1 MNRLERPQNFPA
13 KAQKL
18 SNATTSLYRWRLW
31 GRIIL
36 TVNTCPV
43 PDRRPAQGHSK
54 PVTDPELN
62 AIPIF
67 STVYLFWLLVNLKMK
82 PSVIR
87 SSSSRSRMFR
97 RGAETKATA
106 GQEQPH
112 PLLLSPSTK
121 GTSQWLSGKES
132 ACNSGD
138 PGGLGSIP
146 GSGRFPGER
155 NDNPLQ
161 YSCLENPMDRGTWP
175 AIVCEV
181 AQSQAQLKQLSTH
194 ACNLWFG

>member
-1 MNRLERPQNFPA
+1 
-13 KAQKL
+13 
-18 SNATTSLYRWRLW
+18 
-31 GRIIL
+31 
-36 TVNTCPV
+36 
-43 PDRRPAQGHSK
+43 
-54 PVTDPELN
+54 
-62 AIPIF
+62 
-67 STVYLFWLLVNLKMK
+67 MK

-181 AQSQAQLKQLSTH
+181 AQSQAQLKQLSTAQH
-194 ACNLWFG
+194 STALSYLTLIALRVGCGITEDRGQREEPNCKAGTSSPRICFF